1 MVPIVHWTGK
11 CKWEGTHGMY
21 GAYICIY
28 AWERINAVQIVAK
41 EERWYQNMTCIDTNT
56 LGNSILSNYSRNE
69 KREELQ
75 VK

>member
-1 MVPIVHWTGK
+1 MPIVYWTGK
-11 CKWEGTHGMY
+11 CEWEGTHGMY
-21 GAYICIY
+21 VSVYMY
-28 AWERINAVQIVAK
+28 AWEHINAVQIVVK
-41 EERWYQNMTCIDTNT
+41 EERWYQNMTCINTNT